1 MPIGT
6 PEGFL
11 DITNATLRT
20 SVVGI
25 SNTGPTGELSV
36 GSNLHVDTT
45 ASNVLQVVGN
55 VSSHNMT
62 LGEISLVPAHGLE
75 NVTEVGNTT
84 PYTVSFSNATTGLA
98 TTSNL
103 HVGGSLKVGVIDFVN
118 PGLTLATVT
127 NNSNVTPYTI
137 DLRNATTGLVTTSNV
152 VVGGDLQVAGNATV
166 TGDLN
171 VSGALGILDAIYPVG
186 SIIDRATAITDT
198 HLDGKFKAFLAAPN
212 QRWELLSTTGP
223 TFSTNISF
231 AVDYNSPTA
240 TYSNQLIPLT
250 LIHTNVGS
258 SWDSAS
264 NTFIVPADGN
274 YVFGINYQ
282 QEDANSRIEIRR
294 TRGGTT
300 TTIGDL
306 LQYNENPTYVYAG
319 YFNYGE
325 TLMAPLQANDIVFLW
340 ADGNL
345 GGGVT
350 LEPFGSATHP
360 STPTIS
366 HLHFYGHFVS
376 PAVETTTYVYKRI
389 AD

>member
-1 MPIGT
+1 MRISRV
-6 PEGFL
+6 E
-11 DITNATLRT
+11 
-20 SVVGI
+20 VGQ
-25 SNTGPTGELSV
+25 TLSV
-36 GSNLHVDTT
+36 GNIEFENTTTLTSVTSN
-45 ASNVLQVVGN
+45 GN
-55 VSSHNMT
+55 
-62 LGEISLVPAHGLE
+62 
-75 NVTEVGNTT
+75 NTT
-84 PYTVSFSNATTGLA
+84 PYTVSFSNVTTGLA
-98 TTSNL
+98 TTANVD
-103 HVGGSLKVGVIDFVN
+103 VGGEL
-118 PGLTLATVT
+118 TVT
-127 NNSNVTPYTI
+127 
-137 DLRNATTGLVTTSNV
+137 
-152 VVGGDLQVAGNATV
+152 GNTTV

>member
-103 HVGGSLKVGVIDFVN
+103 HVGGSLKVGVIDFFN

-127 NNSNVTPYTI
+127 NNSNVTPYTVEF
-137 DLRNATTGLVTTSNV
+137 RNATTGFTTNSNAV
-152 VVGGDLQVAGNATV
+152 IGGDLDVLGNLGSGLSNV
-166 TGDLN
+166 ILN
-171 VSGALGILDAIYPVG
+171 AIYPVG
-186 SIIDRATAITDT
+186 TVIDRATAITDT

-223 TFSTNISF
+223 TISTNISF
-231 AVDYNSPTA
+231 ALDYNSPTA

-264 NTFIVPADGN
+264 NTFIVPTDGN

-282 QEDANSRIEIRR
+282 QEDQSPRIEIRR

-306 LQYNENPTYVYAG
+306 IEHTENPTYVYAG
-319 YFNYGE
+319 YYNYGT
-325 TLMAPLQANDIVFLW
+325 TLMAPLQANDIVFLY
-340 ADGNL
+340 ADGNW

-360 STPTIS
+360 SSGTIS

>member
-1 MPIGT
+1 MSIESADNILHVKNST
-6 PEGFL
+6 MRISRVE
-11 DITNATLRT
+11 
-20 SVVGI
+20 VGQ
-25 SNTGPTGELSV
+25 TLSV
-36 GSNLHVDTT
+36 GNIEFDTT
-45 ASNVLQVVGN
+45 TTLASVTSNGN
-55 VSSHNMT
+55 
-62 LGEISLVPAHGLE
+62 
-75 NVTEVGNTT
+75 NTT
-84 PYTVSFSNATTGLA
+84 PHTISS
-98 TTSNL
+98 
-103 HVGGSLKVGVIDFVN
+103 
-118 PGLTLATVT
+118 
-127 NNSNVTPYTI
+127 SNV
-137 DLRNATTGLVTTSNV
+137 TTGLVTTANV
-152 VVGGDLQVAGNATV
+152 VVGGDLIVGGTSLVN
-166 TGDLN
+166 
-171 VSGALGILDAIYPVG
+171 AIYPVG
-186 SIIDRATAITDT
+186 SIIDRADAITDT

-223 TFSTNISF
+223 IFSTNISF

-282 QEDANSRIEIRR
+282 QEDVSSRIEIRR

-306 LQYNENPTYVYAG
+306 VQYSENPGYVYAG

-360 STPTIS
+360 SSPTIS